1 MGVTVNLAWICL
13 SSLLMGLS
21 EVLVIASSY
30 GLASSYIPPEK
41 RGTCFALFNA
51 TLFLSWGVGATLI
64 SGPVTDCF
72 MAVGASEPQAYMAS
86 FMACAVVALAG
97 ILVLFRL
104 FRLEKNT
111 GQ

>member
-1 MGVTVNLAWICL
+1 
-13 SSLLMGLS
+13 
-21 EVLVIASSY
+21 
-30 GLASSYIPPEK
+30 
-41 RGTCFALFNA
+41 
-51 TLFLSWGVGATLI
+51 
-64 SGPVTDCF
+64 
-72 MAVGASEPQAYMAS
+72 MAS